1 MCLRLVRGFL
11 IFALLV
17 GREVVKALT
26 LATGDETEHD
36 FDGYENSDDS
46 ANDYQCYF
54 HLTLPLILCF
64 DLANHRHPTLWGG
77 RARRL

>member
-1 MCLRLVRGFL
+1 MLFIQPLL
-11 IFALLV
+11 LLALLV
-17 GREVVKALT
+17 GRKVVKALT
-26 LATGDETEHD
+26 LATGNETEHD

-64 DLANHRHPTLWGG
+64 DLANLHPSTLWEG

>member
-1 MCLRLVRGFL
+1 MKGFL
-11 IFALLV
+11 IFTLGG

-26 LATGDETEHD
+26 LTAGNKTKHD
-36 FDGYENSDDS
+36 FDSDEKSDDS

-64 DLANHRHPTLWGG
+64 DLANHRPPTLWEG
-77 RARRL
+77 RAR

>member
-1 MCLRLVRGFL
+1 MDLSLMHVFLV
-11 IFALLV
+11 FALRVWGHLV
-17 GREVVKALT
+17 EAGV
-26 LATGDETEHD
+26 LAEGNETEHD
-36 FDGYENSDDS
+36 FDGDENGDDS

-64 DLANHRHPTLWGG
+64 DLANHRPSTLWEG